1 MEQNTKRILTF
12 LAITFGI
19 TYLYE
24 IAVVRP
30 LVYSEDVMMQSIG
43 SAILSLA
50 MFVPAIG
57 VVLTRLITKEG
68 FKNCWLVP
76 KNFKKT
82 WKYYVIGYFA
92 PSLLTLLGMAVYF
105 VIFPDKL
112 DMNMGY
118 LVSVYAAQGLE
129 MEPQVLMVTLIAQI
143 VMAIF
148 LGAILNCITC
158 FGEEWGW
165 RGYLLPK
172 MKEKMPMLPMLLVTG
187 VIWGLW
193 HAPLTCMGHNYGI
206 DYTGY
211 PVTGILAMCGFCI
224 VMGIIFSYITLRSGS
239 CIPAILAH
247 GALNSI
253 ASTGIYFTSDGG
265 NPFIGPAPT
274 GIVGGIG
281 FIVVAVV
288 MAIALVKKPESYV
301 EGLGKGVENNG

>member
-1 MEQNTKRILTF
+1 MEQNTKRIITY

-24 IAVVRP
+24 LAVIRP
-30 LVYSEDVMMQSIG
+30 LVYSQDTMMQTLG
-43 SAILSLA
+43 SSLIALA
-50 MFVPAIG
+50 MFIPALG
-57 VVLTRLITKEG
+57 VLLTRLITKEG

-82 WKYYVIGYFA
+82 WKYYLIGYFA
-92 PSLLTLLGMAVYF
+92 PSILTLVGMLVYF
-105 VIFPDKL
+105 IIYPDKF
-112 DMNMGY
+112 DINMEY
-118 LVSVYAAQGLE
+118 MVSIYAAQGLNFSAE
-129 MEPQVLMVTLIAQI
+129 QLRLTLISQV
-143 VMAIF
+143 VMAFF
-148 LGAILNCITC
+148 LGGLLNCLTC

-193 HAPLTCMGHNYGI
+193 HAPLTCMGHNYGVG
-206 DYTGY
+206 YWGY

-253 ASTGIYFTSDGG
+253 AAAGMYFTIDGG
-265 NPFIGPAPT
+265 NAFVGPAPT
-274 GIVGGIG
+274 GIIGAIG
-281 FIVVAVV
+281 FIVVAIIMLV
-288 MAIALVKKPESYV
+288 AFVKKPESV
-301 EGLGKGVENNG
+301 LED

>member
-1 MEQNTKRILTF
+1 MEQNTKRIITY

-24 IAVVRP
+24 IAVIRP
-30 LVYSEDVMMQSIG
+30 LVYSEDTMLQTFG
-43 SAILSLA
+43 SSLIVLA
-50 MFVPAIG
+50 MFMPAMG
-57 VVLTRLITKEG
+57 VLLTRLITKEG
-68 FKNCWLVP
+68 FKNCWLIP

-82 WKYYVIGYFA
+82 WKYYLIGYFA
-92 PSLLTLLGMAVYF
+92 PSVLTLVGTVVYF
-105 VIFPDKL
+105 LIFPDKF
-112 DMNMGY
+112 DINMGY
-118 LVSVYAAQGLE
+118 LTSVYAAQGLNLSVE
-129 MEPQVLMVTLIAQI
+129 QLRVTIIAQI
-143 VMAIF
+143 IMGVF
-148 LGAILNCITC
+148 LGGLINCITC

-206 DYTGY
+206 GYWGY
-211 PVTGILAMCGFCI
+211 PVIGILAMCGFCI

-253 ASTGIYFTSDGG
+253 AAAGVYCTTDGG
-265 NPFIGPAPT
+265 NPFVGPAPT
-274 GIVGGIG
+274 GIIGAMG
-281 FIVVAVV
+281 FIIVAIIMLV
-288 MAIALVKKPESYV
+288 ALVKKPECA
-301 EGLGKGVENNG
+301 VEN